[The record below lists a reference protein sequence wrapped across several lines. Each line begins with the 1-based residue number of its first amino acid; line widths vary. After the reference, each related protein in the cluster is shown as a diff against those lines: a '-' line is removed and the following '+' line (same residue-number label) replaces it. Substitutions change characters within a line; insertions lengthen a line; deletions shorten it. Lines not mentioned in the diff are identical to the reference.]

1 MKKKF
6 LRYFSIFMCEAYF
19 VSLFLPIQLTPF
31 GKTVLGMNFLF
42 IPLMGGEIPDTYV
55 FSLLMAVIPLFA
67 LFTSLGEK
75 TASVDCVFKLCAF
88 LLARRVFRLFACIR
102 IRKRVRTRSVRGG
115 VGNALHF
122 VRGKNSVV

>member
-67 LFTSLGEK
+67 LFTSLAK
-75 TASVDCVFKLCAF
+75 RPPQWTVYLSFVLFF
-88 LLARRVFRLFACIR
+88 LLGAFFVFSLVYGFGNGFGLAVCTTESAMLCI
-102 IRKRVRTRSVRGG
+102 
-115 VGNALHF
+115 L
-122 VRGKNSVV
+122 